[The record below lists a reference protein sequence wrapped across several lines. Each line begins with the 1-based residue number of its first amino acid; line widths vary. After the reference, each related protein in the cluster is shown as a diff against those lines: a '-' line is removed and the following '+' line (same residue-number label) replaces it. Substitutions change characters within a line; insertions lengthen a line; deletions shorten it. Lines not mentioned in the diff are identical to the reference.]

1 MRNTIL
7 ITLLAVFPAVS
18 ASAQFHTVTKGDE
31 TEPLFTME
39 RPVLPDKQAE
49 KAEEHGKVQVLKGEV
64 PTKGRTDEK
73 QDTAR
78 KCDGKKSSQTAV
90 MKQLRKDN
98 PQRSDLPELTIPN
111 LYAEMLRHGIQH
123 PKIVLAQAIL
133 ETGWFRSH
141 ACRTK
146 NNLFGLINPR
156 TGKYFEFGH
165 WTESVR
171 AYYTTVQYRYKG
183 GNYLLWLKKIG
194 YAEDKGYIR
203 AVIRVLRML

>member
-7 ITLLAVFPAVS
+7 MTLLVIFHAVS

-31 TEPLFTME
+31 TEPLFMME
-39 RPVLPDKQAE
+39 QPVLPDKQTE
-49 KAEEHGKVQVLKGEV
+49 KVEEHGKVQALKEE
-64 PTKGRTDEK
+64 TTIKTEADK
-73 QDTAR
+73 KLDTAR

-90 MKQLRKDN
+90 MKQVGKDN
-98 PQRSDLPELTIPN
+98 PPSPDLPELTIPN
-111 LYAEMLRHGIQH
+111 LYAEMLQHGIQH

-146 NNLFGLINPR
+146 NNLFGLTNPR

-194 YAEDKGYIR
+194 YSEDKEYIR